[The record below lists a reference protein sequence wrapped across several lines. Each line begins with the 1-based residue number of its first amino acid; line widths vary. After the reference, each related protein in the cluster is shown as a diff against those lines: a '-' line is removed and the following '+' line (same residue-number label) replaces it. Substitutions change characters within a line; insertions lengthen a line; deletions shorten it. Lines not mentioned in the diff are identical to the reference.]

1 MINEND
7 HINPYKKSNW
17 KKNKK
22 KTEIIMLLIICAL
35 IKTTSVEILKI
46 LITIMVMVKVTT

>member
-1 MINEND
+1 MKMITLI
-7 HINPYKKSNW
+7 HIKKVIE
-17 KKNKK
+17 KKK

-46 LITIMVMVKVTT
+46 LITIMVMVKVIT

>member
-46 LITIMVMVKVTT
+46 LITIMVMVKVIT